1 MADEEVWMDDA
12 GGRLVR
18 PFSMIRG
25 RVRPSQ
31 RDLDL
36 FLMISTREGIVS
48 PQVPDQE
55 YTKIL
60 NLCRDPLSVAE
71 VAAYSGLPM
80 AVAKVIISDL
90 LDNGYLEAGSSA
102 PERDPALLS
111 LVLAGLRRL

>member
-1 MADEEVWMDDA
+1 MDDA

-31 RDLDL
+31 RELDL
-36 FLMISTREGIVS
+36 FQMVSTREGITA

-60 NLCRDPLSVAE
+60 ALCREPLSVAE
-71 VAAYSGLPM
+71 VAAYSQLPM
-80 AVAKVIISDL
+80 AVAKVIIGDL
-90 LDNGYLEAGSSA
+90 LDNGYLIAGSSA
-102 PERDPALLS
+102 PERDRALLM
-111 LVLAGLRRL
+111 LVREGLRRL